1 MKQGQRRP
9 PIQLERDRREIARLY
24 LRGELQSEIGD
35 KLGLSQQTISNDLKV
50 IQEQWK
56 VDRGDD
62 INERKNI
69 ELAKI
74 DALEI
79 EYWSAWIESLK
90 DEQTKKAI
98 KAGDKEIRQEM
109 IVKGQ
114 SGNPAFLRGIEWC
127 INKRCDLL
135 GLDAPKKLEN
145 MNYDMSILPDEYLD
159 RIAGGEDVGK
169 VFAEFFG
176 SLADK
181 VIGSDE

>member
-1 MKQGQRRP
+1 
-9 PIQLERDRREIARLY
+9 
-24 LRGELQSEIGD
+24 
-35 KLGLSQQTISNDLKV
+35 
-50 IQEQWK
+50 
-56 VDRGDD
+56 
-62 INERKNI
+62 
-69 ELAKI
+69 
-74 DALEI
+74 
-79 EYWSAWIESLK
+79 
-90 DEQTKKAI
+90 
-98 KAGDKEIRQEM
+98 M